1 MGKPYPPHFQF
12 TLDCLIDQKDMDNSS
27 NKTVEEAKMGTTDL
41 LFFCLFLVP
50 FVLTFTD
57 RQYTDTNVN
66 AHIENVVDEVST

>member
-1 MGKPYPPHFQF
+1 MGKPYPPHIQF

-57 RQYTDTNVN
+57 RQYTD